1 VTEGNSGTS
10 LATFAITLSNPSS
23 ETIAVDFQTADGT
36 AKAPSD
42 YIAQSGTKE
51 FLPGQ
56 TTKTVSVAVKGE
68 TAQEPNETFFLNLLD
83 PDGATIVDGQ
93 GVGTITDDDRPA
105 ISINDKTVTEKNGT
119 TTVNMVFK
127 VTLSKAGTSNITIT
141 VQHATADNTA
151 VAPGD
156 YKAKSGTLTF
166 LPGQTSKTI
175 TIVIKGDNI
184 DEPNETFFLNLSNAT
199 NASIDDGQGVG
210 TITDND

>member
-1 VTEGNSGTS
+1 
-10 LATFAITLSNPSS
+10 
-23 ETIAVDFQTADGT
+23 
-36 AKAPSD
+36 
-42 YIAQSGTKE
+42 
-51 FLPGQ
+51 
-56 TTKTVSVAVKGE
+56 
-68 TAQEPNETFFLNLLD
+68 
-83 PDGATIVDGQ
+83 
-93 GVGTITDDDRPA
+93 VGTITDDDRPA

-141 VQHATADNTA
+141 VQYATADNTA